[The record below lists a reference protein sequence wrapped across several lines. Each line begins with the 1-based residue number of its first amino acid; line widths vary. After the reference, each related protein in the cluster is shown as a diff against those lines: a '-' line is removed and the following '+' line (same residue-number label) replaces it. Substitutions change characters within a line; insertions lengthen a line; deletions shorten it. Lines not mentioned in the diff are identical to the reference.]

1 MSQERWS
8 LITYLCF
15 FNRCDEEDL
24 NFKIAENK
32 RGNFWFI
39 QNFKLC
45 TRYNNKVGKK
55 IRIYA
60 KGITDKS
67 SRELY
72 AFRYYRNGI
81 NVESYYKNK
90 YNITLAFPELPC
102 IYAIRGLS
110 KCGDPHID
118 LFPIELIDILGS

>member
-1 MSQERWS
+1 M
-8 LITYLCF
+8 
-15 FNRCDEEDL
+15 
-24 NFKIAENK
+24 
-32 RGNFWFI
+32 
-39 QNFKLC
+39 
-45 TRYNNKVGKK
+45 GKK

-60 KGITDKS
+60 KGITDKN

-102 IYAIRGLS
+102 IYTIRGLS
-110 KCGDPHID
+110 KYGDPHID
-118 LFPIELIDILGS
+118 LFPIELIDIIGS

>member
-1 MSQERWS
+1 MVANFIS
-8 LITYLCF
+8 LF

-24 NFKIAENK
+24 KSKIFANK
-32 RGNFWFI
+32 NGNFWFI

-45 TRYNNKVGKK
+45 TLYNNKVGKK
-55 IRIYA
+55 IRIYT

-72 AFRYYRNGI
+72 AFKHYRSGI

-90 YNITLAFPELPC
+90 YNITLA
-102 IYAIRGLS
+102 
-110 KCGDPHID
+110 
-118 LFPIELIDILGS
+118 LFHVSML